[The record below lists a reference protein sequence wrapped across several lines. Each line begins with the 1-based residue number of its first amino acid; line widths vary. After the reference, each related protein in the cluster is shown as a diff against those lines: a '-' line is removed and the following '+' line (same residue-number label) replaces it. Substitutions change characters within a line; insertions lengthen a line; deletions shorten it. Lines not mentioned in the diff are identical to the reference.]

1 MRHKQTIIKSV
12 IRFRRWSR
20 KSYAIFIGLGKQ
32 ISIGRLR
39 CGIADQA
46 LRKNELIFGRA
57 LSHDSEAYTSKD
69 ELQISGQDPSALL
82 NLLSGMLFTES
93 LLIVNSSE
101 SVCPVSIKNNTIY
114 TYSNRVADDLYP
126 YQSSATRFFICYKL

>member
-1 MRHKQTIIKSV
+1 MRHKQTNIKSV

-39 CGIADQA
+39 CGIANQA

-57 LSHDSEAYTSKD
+57 LSHDSKADTNKD
-69 ELQISGQDPSALL
+69 ELQISSPDPSAVLNVLCDILL
-82 NLLSGMLFTES
+82 LKS
-93 LLIVNSSE
+93 LLFVNSSK
-101 SVCPVSIKNNTIY
+101 SVYPLSIKNNTIY
-114 TYSNRVADDLYP
+114 TYSNRVADNLCTCKL
-126 YQSSATRFFICYKL
+126 SATRFFICNKL